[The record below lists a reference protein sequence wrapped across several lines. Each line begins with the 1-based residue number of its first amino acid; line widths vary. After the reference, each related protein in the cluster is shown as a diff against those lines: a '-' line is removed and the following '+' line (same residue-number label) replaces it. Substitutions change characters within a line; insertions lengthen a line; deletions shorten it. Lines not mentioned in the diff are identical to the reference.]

1 VPIFIGRGTPLLA
14 RAGRTPGVPWRDVA
28 VPEVYIGVR
37 LGRMQA
43 GVSSLGF
50 SDDLYSVVV
59 NVGTS
64 RARVVWRVV
73 CIRCR
78 TLGQIQIVIL
88 RVLHILMLFCLIA
101 GAVVGLQFLDKTH
114 YLSMEVPLASS
125 AGLCWL
131 LAAALSL
138 CDTWS
143 TPPPRTTQWQGF
155 LNCYA
160 AYMTSYA
167 VLATGWSTIL
177 PANTTV
183 WQSWGL

>member
-1 VPIFIGRGTPLLA
+1 
-14 RAGRTPGVPWRDVA
+14 
-28 VPEVYIGVR
+28 VR
-37 LGRMQA
+37 
-43 GVSSLGF
+43 
-50 SDDLYSVVV
+50 
-59 NVGTS
+59 
-64 RARVVWRVV
+64 
-73 CIRCR
+73 IRFG
-78 TLGQIQIVIL
+78 TLGQVQIVIL

-138 CDTWS
+138 CDAWS
-143 TPPPRTTQWQGF
+143 TPPPRTTQWQSF

-167 VLATGWSTIL
+167 VLATGWSTYL

>member
-1 VPIFIGRGTPLLA
+1 MMCSLFWCLSVPGRYYRFKSVGQRVGALDVRVGSRGEVTACPLCSWKRTSPGTREPSA
-14 RAGRTPGVPWRDVA
+14 
-28 VPEVYIGVR
+28 
-37 LGRMQA
+37 
-43 GVSSLGF
+43 
-50 SDDLYSVVV
+50 
-59 NVGTS
+59 
-64 RARVVWRVV
+64 
-73 CIRCR
+73 
-78 TLGQIQIVIL
+78 LGQVQIVIL
-88 RVLHILMLFCLIA
+88 RVLYILVLLCLIA

-114 YLSMEVPLASS
+114 YLSMEVPLAPS

-143 TPPPRTTQWQGF
+143 APPPRTTQWQSF
-155 LNCYA
+155 LNCHA

-167 VLATGWSTIL
+167 VLATGWSTYL

>member
-1 VPIFIGRGTPLLA
+1 MCSLFWYLSVPGRYYRFESVGQRVGALDVRVGSRGEVTACPLSSWKRASPGT
-14 RAGRTPGVPWRDVA
+14 R
-28 VPEVYIGVR
+28 E
-37 LGRMQA
+37 
-43 GVSSLGF
+43 
-50 SDDLYSVVV
+50 
-59 NVGTS
+59 TS
-64 RARVVWRVV
+64 A
-73 CIRCR
+73 
-78 TLGQIQIVIL
+78 LGQVQIVIL
-88 RVLHILMLFCLIA
+88 RVLYILMLFCLIA

-138 CDTWS
+138 CNAWS
-143 TPPPRTTQWQGF
+143 TPPPRTAQWQSF

-167 VLATGWSTIL
+167 VLATGWSTYL

-183 WQSWGL
+183 

>member
-1 VPIFIGRGTPLLA
+1 MLGWRVM
-14 RAGRTPGVPWRDVA
+14 GVPTFVPRRDVA
-28 VPEVYIGVR
+28 GPEVYIGVR

-64 RARVVWRVV
+64 RARVAWRVV
-73 CIRCR
+73 CIRYG

-88 RVLHILMLFCLIA
+88 RVLHLLMLFCLIA
-101 GAVVGLQFLDKTH
+101 GAFVGLQFLDKTH
-114 YLSMEVPLASS
+114 YLSMEVPLASG

-138 CDTWS
+138 CDAWS
-143 TPPPRTTQWQGF
+143 TPPPRTTQWQSF

>member
-1 VPIFIGRGTPLLA
+1 M
-14 RAGRTPGVPWRDVA
+14 
-28 VPEVYIGVR
+28 PEVYMGVR

-50 SDDLYSVVV
+50 CHDLYGVVV
-59 NVGTS
+59 DVGTS
-64 RARVVWRVV
+64 RARDVWRVV
-73 CIRCR
+73 RIRYR
-78 TLGQIQIVIL
+78 TLGEIQTVIL
-88 RVLHILMLFCLIA
+88 RVLHILTLFCLIA
-101 GAVVGLQFLDKTH
+101 GAVVGLQFLDKTN

-138 CDTWS
+138 CDAWS
-143 TPPPRTTQWQGF
+143 TPPPRTTQWQSF

>member
-1 VPIFIGRGTPLLA
+1 
-14 RAGRTPGVPWRDVA
+14 
-28 VPEVYIGVR
+28 
-37 LGRMQA
+37 MQA

-50 SDDLYSVVV
+50 SDDLYSVVIV
-59 NVGTS
+59 VGTS
-64 RARVVWRVV
+64 HTRVVWRVV
-73 CIRCR
+73 GIRCR
-78 TLGQIQIVIL
+78 TLGQIQVVIP
-88 RVLHILMLFCLIA
+88 RVLHILMLVCLIV

-143 TPPPRTTQWQGF
+143 TPPPRTGQWQGF

-167 VLATGWSTIL
+167 VLATGWSAYL

>member
-1 VPIFIGRGTPLLA
+1 
-14 RAGRTPGVPWRDVA
+14 
-28 VPEVYIGVR
+28 
-37 LGRMQA
+37 MQA

-50 SDDLYSVVV
+50 TGDLYSVVAH
-59 NVGTS
+59 VGTS
-64 RARVVWRVV
+64 RSRVAWRVV
-73 CIRCR
+73 CVRYG
-78 TLGQIQIVIL
+78 TVGQIQVVIL
-88 RVLHILMLFCLIA
+88 RVLHILLLVCLIA
-101 GAVVGLQFLDKTH
+101 GAVVGLQFLDKAN
-114 YLSMEVPLASS
+114 YLSMEVPLASG

-138 CDTWS
+138 CDAWS
-143 TPPPRTTQWQGF
+143 TPPARTTQWQSF

-167 VLATGWSTIL
+167 VLATGWTTTL

>member
-1 VPIFIGRGTPLLA
+1 MRSLMLGWRVMAALTF
-14 RAGRTPGVPWRDVA
+14 VSWRDVA

-59 NVGTS
+59 DVGTS

-88 RVLHILMLFCLIA
+88 RVLHLLMLFCLIA

-167 VLATGWSTIL
+167 VLATGWSTTL